1 MTFKADK
8 FSLETEPVA
17 SGDNMIFMLKPD
29 DQTFIMSYSTVNR
42 SMKQDNIVVLVD
54 GPITFH
60 GCLGSWMRGDSSFHF
75 QRVKCQMNVGSLL
88 FFHLC

>member
-42 SMKQDNIVVLVD
+42 SMKQDTCSVGGWSNNF
-54 GPITFH
+54 P
-60 GCLGSWMRGDSSFHF
+60 WMPWILDAW
-75 QRVKCQMNVGSLL
+75 
-88 FFHLC
+88 